1 VEGVSLFRAAKL
13 YIESTTGGVDRE
25 SERREGA
32 GPRDP
37 THTDHQIDALERIVT
52 MVERTRAEL
61 LLDSWEED
69 ESEER
74 DDSASPSKA
83 DKGAR
88 SRKSLADVI
97 ESIGEWLE
105 NDHYSDDNINNSA
118 DESIVNDRTEVVYR
132 LKQEATRFETRRRLD
147 TEVHTSR

>member
-13 YIESTTGGVDRE
+13 YIESATGGVDWE

-37 THTDHQIDALERIVT
+37 THTEDHQIDALERIVK

-97 ESIGEWLE
+97 ETIGEWLE
-105 NDHYSDDNINNSA
+105 NDHDRDDNNNSA

-147 TEVHTSR
+147 TEVYTSR